1 MEDMYIEDQP
11 ITSYDES
18 TTYDEPAHD
27 EPAHDEPAYDEPAH
41 DEPAHDEP
49 AHDEPAYDEP
59 SYDEPTH
66 DEPAHAAES
75 HDGNIQSAN
84 EVSSDDNSDD
94 EAFGYDEVVVIT
106 DDEPRLPP
114 DAIEDPETGEI
125 RYYDS
130 KTGLEIPA
138 IEDPETGEIRYYD
151 PETGLEIDPQTGVI
165 IDPGYIAGPDDQYE
179 GISPIIA
186 PEVDPEVDPLSPV
199 FEAEPVHEEMDLDGD
214 GKIDYVHEK
223 QDTDGDGNYDIESE
237 IFDTD
242 GDGIMDT
249 EFMYQDTTGD
259 GKYNLFIGTRDTD
272 GDGEPN
278 EVHIGVDTD
287 RTGEADT
294 FVSQYDRDGDGEF
307 ETVVKS
313 YDYNDDG
320 LVDNELEYKDTDGDG
335 NFDTFTER
343 FDDDHD
349 GIFDRATAHYDIN
362 GDGEEDIALQFR
374 LGPDGTLVLVHD
386 ANDAFDYDTVGALG
400 NGLSWFP
407 ADNPQFTPNANYPEG
422 ITGDPASSL
431 DHWQY
436 QGENGPCALYSQMF
450 VIEEF
455 TGQHINME
463 EFQRTAEENGWY
475 GAGTSQLDMSRML
488 DAYGIENEMTFNS
501 NFSDL
506 EECLNNGGRVIVA
519 IDAEEVWYHGNGG
532 DIFSPAAGPN
542 HAVEVIGV
550 DRTDPLN
557 PMVILNDSGTPDGRG
572 EMVPLD
578 TFMDAWADGRNQMI
592 RCYPKA

>member
-18 TTYDEPAHD
+18 TTYDEPAYD

-49 AHDEPAYDEP
+49 
-59 SYDEPTH
+59 SH

-94 EAFGYDEVVVIT
+94 EAFGDDGLPDEAFGDDSLDDDDFGYDGLPDNI
-106 DDEPRLPP
+106 DDP
-114 DAIEDPETGEI
+114 DDVLVDP
-125 RYYDS
+125 DDV
-130 KTGLEIPA
+130 L
-138 IEDPETGEIRYYD
+138 
-151 PETGLEIDPQTGVI
+151 IDPDDPFI
-165 IDPGYIAGPDDQYE
+165 DIDPFI
-179 GISPIIA
+179 
-186 PEVDPEVDPLSPV
+186 DPEVDPLSPA

-237 IFDTD
+237 IFDTN

-249 EFMYQDTTGD
+249 EYIYQDTNGD
-259 GKYNLFIGTRDTD
+259 GKYNLFTGTRDTD

-294 FVSQYDRDGDGEF
+294 FVSKFDRDGDGEF
-307 ETVVKS
+307 ENIVKS
-313 YDYNDDG
+313 FDYNDDG
-320 LVDNELEYKDTDGDG
+320 IVDNQLDYKDTTGDG

-349 GIFDRATAHYDIN
+349 GIFDRAIAHYDIN
-362 GDGEEDIALQFR
+362 GDSEEDIALRFR

-400 NGLSWFP
+400 NGLSWFS

-422 ITGDPASSL
+422 ITGDPANSL
-431 DHWQY
+431 DLWEY
-436 QGENGPCALYSQMF
+436 QGESGPCALYSQMF

-455 TGQHINME
+455 TGQHLNME

-519 IDAEEVWYHGNGG
+519 IDADEVWYQGNGG
-532 DIFSPAAGPN
+532 DLFSPSAAAN

-592 RCYPKA
+592 RCYPQA